1 MTTPRTSLAVHALL
15 LLGILGIGG
24 GVAIGFAVPAAQA
37 VQSKMQAAR
46 AMLDGSALQ
55 FQLAA
60 ALAERRR

>member
-1 MTTPRTSLAVHALL
+1 MTTTRTGLALHALL

-24 GVAIGFAVPAAQA
+24 GLGIGFAVPAAQA
-37 VQSKMQAAR
+37 VQSKIPAVR
-46 AMLDGSALQ
+46 AMLDGSVLQ